1 MHFLKSNRGHSEH
14 PWQKEKE
21 QRKEGQSVTLANQHV
36 PVIHDK
42 GNRQIID
49 RLLCTYFKL

>member
-42 GNRQIID
+42 GNWQIID
-49 RLLCTYFKL
+49 RFLCTYFKL